1 VNPLIKIINIVALLL
16 VPLLPAAGWLAV
28 TQQAPVHAPAVV
40 PPPPVLT
47 APAEPVTTSP

>member
-28 TQQAPVHAPAVV
+28 TQQAPLHVPAVV